1 LSSVD
6 NIEPKEL
13 LMKKLLL
20 IFTLLFSTVMFSSP
34 SFAEGDD
41 LQKAIN
47 QFFPNQIKVYG
58 VKIIGTEN
66 TPFKDIEKAAK
77 ILNQW
82 LDNNGDGNPDDKL
95 VIDKLIKNN
104 AILVMGK
111 SENDLERSFDNLIDV
126 LEDTNI
132 DIDNFERALIGLI
145 SDEPNIAYLEEIL
158 HLVTQVGYANA
169 YPEVFGEFK
178 GSKISEAMDVARGGY
193 FKTTPRIYPESS
205 WYHYYDKSCDYA
217 CMITEYFYWSLTSL
231 LGAQINRY
239 DEISEEWELNTPSKM
254 TKDEL
259 IMKILQDERYQIPK
273 RLPSF

>member
-1 LSSVD
+1 MSSVD

-104 AILVMGK
+104 AFLVMGK
-111 SENDLERSFDNLIDV
+111 SENDLERSFDNLIDF

-169 YPEVFGEFK
+169 YPKVFGEFK
-178 GSKISEAMDVARGGY
+178 GSRISEAMDIARGGY
-193 FKTTPRIYPESS
+193 FKTTPKIYPEKS

-239 DEISEEWELNTPSKM
+239 AEISEEWELNTPSKM
-254 TKDEL
+254 TKDKL